1 MYVHGASWTW
11 TMGLGLPP
19 NKMSIKWLPYFPQR
33 TAMRT
38 RAHENAYMTWWDTFA
53 VLSVSGWQERPLQIL
68 HRKGQG
74 PAVPC
79 LSPVLN
85 LFLVASNQSRRKPPN
100 DDSDFIS
107 LLHKGRGK
115 IYYLALSRPCDFKK
129 FMSRYRERNATSW
142 SFVLWK
148 QTKRKVRASRDH
160 GHLWLAPF
168 FVTATTSPPS
178 FIPCKVHEASSFMYL
193 HHQVYQSMLKWT
205 VCMFVSYTLPY
216 AVNSLRIS
224 VVSYLFWNPQDPA
237 LGLAKNRTSVN
248 ISVADTK

>member
-1 MYVHGASWTW
+1 
-11 TMGLGLPP
+11 
-19 NKMSIKWLPYFPQR
+19 
-33 TAMRT
+33 MRT

-79 LSPVLN
+79 LSPDLN
-85 LFLVASNQSRRKPPN
+85 LFLVASNQPRRKPPN

-148 QTKRKVRASRDH
+148 QTKRKVRALQRPWT
-160 GHLWLAPF
+160 L
-168 FVTATTSPPS
+168 VTGSLLCHSNHIPS
-178 FIPCKVHEASSFMYL
+178 FIYTSQVHEASSFMYL

-224 VVSYLFWNPQDPA
+224 VV
-237 LGLAKNRTSVN
+237 KNLVMGYIT
-248 ISVADTK
+248 